1 LEIKKINFTWRQPLI
16 PLNLSRVDSIAYH
29 HMAHPTAD
37 IREVERWHLANDGG
51 TWRGFG
57 YNYWISKN
65 GEIYEGRGLNVGAGV
80 AGENGHIISIG
91 FQGDYEKVDREMPVL
106 QYNAGVWLTKKLMKD
121 IPIIKVIHGH
131 KYWNKTACPGKYF
144 PLAEMVTDVFRK
156 EPEHW
161 ADGAYTFL
169 TKEKGITVHE
179 KRFDDAATRGDMF
192 VMLARVLGYRG

>member
-1 LEIKKINFTWRQPLI
+1 MLEIKKLDIKWNGALKPLDRNKI
-16 PLNLSRVDSIAYH
+16 DAIALH
-29 HMAHPTAD
+29 HMAHPSAD
-37 IREVERWHLANDGG
+37 AYEIDKWHKANG
-51 TWRGFG
+51 WAGFG
-57 YNYWISKN
+57 YGFFIAKD
-65 GEIYEGRGLNVGAGV
+65 GTIYEGRGFNQNAAV
-80 AGENGHIISIG
+80 ADHNGHIISIG

-106 QYNAGVWLTKKLMKD
+106 QFNAGVWLTRKLLREMPS
-121 IPIIKVIHGH
+121 IRTVHGH

-179 KRFDDAATRGDMF
+179 KRFDDTATRGDMF